1 MTKDEILHIL
11 SDVKPKYE
19 EEGLILLGLFGS
31 FAREAQKVSSDIDI
45 AYRID
50 YERFSDKYRDG
61 FSKILRIE
69 EIRGELEKR
78 LGKRVDLVSDSN
90 KKVTAGM
97 ISV

>member
-1 MTKDEILHIL
+1 MTKNEILHIL

-31 FAREAQKVSSDIDI
+31 YAKETQKRTSDIDI

-50 YERFSDKYRDG
+50 YERFSDSYRDG

-69 EIRGELEKR
+69 EIRGELERR
-78 LGKRVDLVSDSN
+78 LGKRVDLVPGSN
-90 KKVTAGM
+90 PKVTEGM
-97 ISV
+97 IGV